1 MGCDSYG
8 QVLTGKR
15 ELVAAQLAKRAVCSG
30 AEKSVAIFATRN
42 MLNFAFNHNYWK
54 SYELAQRIYRDPVHN
69 IIPLRDDTAEENL
82 MIRLIDTVEF
92 QRLRRIK
99 QLGLGLYT
107 YQGAEHSRFTHSL
120 GALHLMTRILD
131 QLSGATHIAPADRA
145 AARAAA
151 LLHDVGHGPF
161 SHAMEKVLGVH
172 HEQMTMLSVTSN
184 ETGLNATLKSFS
196 VELPERVAA
205 IIEGTFKPAALAQL
219 VSSQLDVDRMDYLL
233 RDSLMT
239 GAKYGLYDLEW
250 IINALQIDQ
259 DADRIYVTARGL
271 HAVEEYLQARY
282 YMFRQVYFHRTL
294 RSAEAVLRSAL
305 RRALELISQKKEVWC
320 VAGSAFEKLLRREPL
335 TIIEHL
341 SMDDSDV
348 IFHAKQWQQSADA
361 VLRDLSCRF
370 VNRRLFKA
378 IDLDMPPD
386 ERADFLNDARTV
398 VARAGF
404 APEYY
409 FIEDRASDVPYYN
422 YYTAGGVEPHIYV
435 EDGYARPVIREISE
449 VSEVVRALGR
459 GYELH
464 RICFPAE
471 VKDEVYRLYHAM
483 PSARSSANASR

>member
-1 MGCDSYG
+1 
-8 QVLTGKR
+8 LP
-15 ELVAAQLAKRAVCSG
+15 
-30 AEKSVAIFATRN
+30 
-42 MLNFAFNHNYWK
+42 
-54 SYELAQRIYRDPVHN
+54 QRIYRDPVHN
-69 IIPLRDDTAEENL
+69 IIPLRDDSAEGQL
-82 MIRLIDTVEF
+82 MIQLIDTPEF

-120 GALHLMTRILD
+120 GALHLMTRILE
-131 QLSGATHIAPADRA
+131 QLRDRFKIAPEDRA

-172 HEQMTMLSVTSN
+172 HEQLTMLAVTSP
-184 ETGLNATLKSFS
+184 ETSLYEALKAYSS
-196 VELPERVAA
+196 EMPQRIAS
-205 IIEGTFKPAALAQL
+205 IIDGTFKPAALAQL

-250 IINALQIDQ
+250 IINALQIDE
-259 DADRIYVTARGL
+259 DADRIYVAARGV

-305 RRALELISQKKEVWC
+305 SRALELVKNGVGVWC
-320 VAGSAFEKLLRREPL
+320 AAATSFEKILRRQSL
-335 TIIEHL
+335 SITEHL

-348 IFHAKQWQQSADA
+348 IFHMKQWQQATDP
-361 VLRDLSCRF
+361 VLSDLSQRF

-378 IDLDMPPD
+378 IDLDMPEN
-386 ERADFLNDARTV
+386 ERKDFLNSARSV
-398 VARAGF
+398 VERAGF
-404 APEYY
+404 LPEYY
-409 FIEDRASDVPYYN
+409 FIEDRASDVPYYG
-422 YYTAGGVEPHIYV
+422 YYTGEGVEPRTRIYV
-435 EDGYARPVIREISE
+435 EDGYAHPRIREISE
-449 VSEVVRALGR
+449 VSDVVRGLRR

-464 RICFPAE
+464 RVCFPAE
-471 VKDEVYRLYHAM
+471 VKDEVYRLYHAT
-483 PSARSSANASR
+483 PPDQRSIATTAD